1 MDDILNLQQAC
12 NFLGVSER
20 TMIKLLKEEHVPA
33 RKIGREWRFSK
44 NALIEWISSGDSY
57 NYNNQEEPYAVY
69 EDSTGNLKELMD
81 TISIKLA
88 KLNETND
95 IKTIVDGING
105 SITIPENMKLSIS
118 YKQKRDLEKLS
129 FKLFWPLRDDFKIN
143 P

>member
-12 NFLGVSER
+12 SFLGVSER
-20 TMIKLLKEEHVPA
+20 TIIKLLKEEHVPA

-57 NYNNQEEPYAVY
+57 TYNNREDPYAIY

-95 IKTIVDGING
+95 IKTIVDGIND
-105 SITIPENMKLSIS
+105 SITIPDNMRLSVS
-118 YKQKRDLEKLS
+118 YKQKRDLERLS
-129 FKLFWPLRDDFKIN
+129 FKLYWPLRDDFKIN